1 MLHLLIRLDRK
12 HGQKARTD
20 EVRRAEKSWHLERV
34 SLRVNMQVTSAR
46 HQRHFRSDSFAIL
59 HKSVVAALRSSRPQA
74 GGTRSMTMG

>member
-34 SLRVNMQVTSAR
+34 NPVGGNSLDGFSVPVRV
-46 HQRHFRSDSFAIL
+46 
-59 HKSVVAALRSSRPQA
+59 
-74 GGTRSMTMG
+74 